1 MSVEAPL
8 SSAPAAPAA
17 PSRLTALL
25 RRSHALPLALG
36 ATLLTWSMVTLG
48 RRLMRQMNTSGAA
61 ELWPHKWL
69 LHGLIRWDSGWYA
82 GIALD
87 GYWYRPGEQ
96 CPVAFFP
103 GYPMAVRFMSW
114 LLGVH
119 PFMGGVVVSSVCGV
133 LAVMLF
139 HAWAREVA
147 GPEHALPAA
156 WTLVL
161 YPYAFYLFGV
171 MYTESFFLTCAL
183 AAFLCLERG
192 QRGGAALFGALA
204 TFTRPVAPAVLVG
217 LLVRHWELK
226 RRRGERLGP
235 SDAVL
240 LLAGAGMAAYVG
252 YLWWAFG
259 EPLAFAKVQA
269 VQGWDHV
276 PGWPTWLKF
285 KWFELMAGNARP
297 GHKLQFLVHALA
309 AVVPLC
315 FVWPMRRTL
324 GWGYALYV
332 AGVVGLPAVA
342 MKDFWGM
349 GRYALAAFPCFLFV
363 SLALETRPRLRRV
376 LAVVSL
382 YGFCALATQF
392 GRGSWVA

>member
-1 MSVEAPL
+1 MSVEVPVPATSSVPL
-8 SSAPAAPAA
+8 W
-17 PSRLTALL
+17 
-25 RRSHALPLALG
+25 RRSPVPLALG
-36 ATLLTWSMVTLG
+36 ATLLTWGMVTLG
-48 RRLMRQMNTSGAA
+48 RCFLKQRDVSLAA
-61 ELWPHKWL
+61 DLWPRAWL
-69 LHGLIRWDSGWYA
+69 LHGLIRWDSRWY
-82 GIALD
+82 GLIARE
-87 GYWYRPGEQ
+87 GYWYHPGEQ
-96 CPVAFFP
+96 SPVAFFP
-103 GYPMAVRFMSW
+103 GYPLAVRLVSW

-119 PFMGGVVVSSVCGV
+119 PYLGGVLVSGVCGM
-133 LAVMLF
+133 LAVVLF

-147 GPEHALPAA
+147 GPGRALPATWA
-156 WTLVL
+156 LVL

-192 QRGGAALFGALA
+192 HRGGAALFGALA

-252 YLWWAFG
+252 YLGWAFG

-269 VQGWDHV
+269 APGWDHV
-276 PGWPTWLKF
+276 PGWSTWLKF
-285 KWFELMAGNARP
+285 KWFELMASDAKP
-297 GHKLQFLVHALA
+297 GHKLQFFMHAVA
-309 AVVPLC
+309 AVVPLGLA
-315 FVWPMRRTL
+315 WRMRRTL

-349 GRYALAAFPCFLFV
+349 GRYALAAFPCFLAV
-363 SLALETRPRLRRV
+363 SMSLEPKPRLRLA
-376 LAVVSL
+376 LAVVGL
-382 YGFCALATQF
+382 YCFCTLAAQF